1 MTEHPGEQFPPSVDP
16 DVEPQPEGSPVS
28 EPDYDAEPAPETDP
42 SYDAVPAPVDSSDAQ
57 RALAYRAQL
66 DPDPSYDA
74 QREAEPSYDA
84 QREAEPSYDVQR
96 EAEPS
101 YQDEG
106 GHPLVEETMA
116 RLDDLR
122 ERPVSEHAEVYAD
135 VHERLQTALVEADAE
150 HGA

>member
-1 MTEHPGEQFPPSVDP
+1 VTDHPGEQFPPSVDP
-16 DVEPQPEGSPVS
+16 DVEPQPEGRPVS
-28 EPDYDAEPAPETDP
+28 EPDYDAEPEPETDP
-42 SYDAVPAPVDSSDAQ
+42 SYDTVSDPVAYDAEQAPVDSYEAQ
-57 RALAYRAQL
+57 
-66 DPDPSYDA
+66 PDP
-74 QREAEPSYDA
+74 EPSYEA
-84 QREAEPSYDVQR
+84 QPASEPSFDARQ

-122 ERPVSEHAEVYAD
+122 ERPVSEHAEIYAD

-150 HGA
+150 HGDRV